1 MLNYGPALLI
11 VFSVFL
17 GILLN
22 RREVTSLKEDMNK
35 QFERSK
41 EDMNKQFQSSKED
54 MNKQFE
60 RVDRR
65 LTLIE
70 NDQKQFFQVTGKMD
84 GRIDELSRGR

>member
-41 EDMNKQFQSSKED
+41 EDMNKQF
-54 MNKQFE
+54 E

-70 NDQKQFFQVTGKMD
+70 NDQKQFFQVTGKLD